1 MARPV
6 PSLGAVYQIESS
18 GRQVGNSLDFTLR
31 GNVTHYLSGQAQYTL
46 SRTDNNTGGITW
58 LPANQYDLSGEWSRA
73 DFDQRHRLRMLE
85 SFTPGKLLIIG
96 LAFTANSGKPYSI
109 TTGQDP
115 YHTGLANARPPGVPR
130 NSLEGPSSVNLDL
143 RLSRNFIW
151 NKKEKEKGLVTT
163 LALDAFNVLNHVN
176 DASFEGDLSSPFFGH
191 AVSAMPT
198 RRIQMT
204 LRFEF

>member
-1 MARPV
+1 M
-6 PSLGAVYQIESS
+6 
-18 GRQVGNSLDFTLR
+18 
-31 GNVTHYLSGQAQYTL
+31 
-46 SRTDNNTGGITW
+46 
-58 LPANQYDLSGEWSRA
+58 
-73 DFDQRHRLRMLE
+73 
-85 SFTPGKLLIIG
+85 
-96 LAFTANSGKPYSI
+96 